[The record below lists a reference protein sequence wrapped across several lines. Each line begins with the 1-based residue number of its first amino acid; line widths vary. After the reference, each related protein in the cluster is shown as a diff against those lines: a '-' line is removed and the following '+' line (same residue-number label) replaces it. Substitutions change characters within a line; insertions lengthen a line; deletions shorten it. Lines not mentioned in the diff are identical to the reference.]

1 MPDFK
6 PINTQEELDALLAPR
21 LERERKMAAEP
32 FADYQKIKDDLAA
45 ANKTLGEKDA
55 AIADLNTQLKS
66 ARTDLA
72 KTRTALAKGLPLSV
86 VESLR
91 GETEE
96 ELGKSADALAV
107 LAGSKK
113 SEPEPARELDPVSNG
128 SKADAYSAGLGR
140 LLDGLGIT
148 GE

>member
-21 LERERKMAAEP
+21 LERERKKAAEP
-32 FADYQKIKDDLAA
+32 FADYAQIKNDLAA
-45 ANKTLGEKDA
+45 ANKTLGEKEA

-107 LAGSKK
+107 LAGAKK
-113 SEPEPARELDPVSNG
+113 NEPEPARETDPVPTG
-128 SKADAYSAGLGR
+128 SKADAYSTGLGR
-140 LLDGLGIT
+140 LLDGLNLNA
-148 GE
+148 E